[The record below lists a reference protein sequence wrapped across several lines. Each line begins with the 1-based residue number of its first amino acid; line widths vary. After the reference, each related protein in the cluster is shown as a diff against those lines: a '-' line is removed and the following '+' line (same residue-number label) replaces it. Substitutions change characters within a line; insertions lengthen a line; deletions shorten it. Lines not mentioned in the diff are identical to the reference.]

1 MAVPVNFRSGI
12 RLCAIDETQS
22 SERLPRVSSFTTAT
36 RPGIGFMTCE
46 LCKRTEQNA
55 RGKYVHERLQQVGV
69 TERVTRTARKAIWV
83 TRFHC
88 QLCGTHWRH
97 EDDMHTGRAGW
108 SVELTASAAE

>member
-1 MAVPVNFRSGI
+1 MQLIKRKVVDAGRAYHLSPLQQDRES
-12 RLCAIDETQS
+12 A
-22 SERLPRVSSFTTAT
+22 
-36 RPGIGFMTCE
+36 FMTCE

-108 SVELTASAAE
+108 SVEHPASAAG

>member
-1 MAVPVNFRSGI
+1 
-12 RLCAIDETQS
+12 
-22 SERLPRVSSFTTAT
+22 
-36 RPGIGFMTCE
+36 MTCE